1 MVKRKIYIGV
11 LSCLAFVCLV
21 CSAIFGVLP
30 SLRAAAEE
38 ELPVQVTYLG
48 ETEYTVSDGSGSSR
62 GAVDSN
68 ALDKG
73 NIVLGPAVAQRR
85 FEKGVSLLTISN
97 AQAATL
103 TIPVSE
109 TAGFD
114 LFTTDFGVDAA
125 NGDAAASAR
134 FQFYADGTLLEEKT
148 VKGSDFHGKFE
159 ISLADVA
166 EIKISV
172 FGKEGTCVSFG
183 DAAFYK
189 SSPNAVSMRVENA
202 VYGAWPVP
210 VQRNANLYGGGL
222 KIGNTEY
229 KYGFCVNS
237 VSSFDLVVD
246 GNYAWFSR
254 VRRHRRG
261 RGGRQQRG
269 IRAHRGARGR
279 SGGKSPPFRPHARI
293 VRIYGA
299 V

>member
-1 MVKRKIYIGV
+1 M
-11 LSCLAFVCLV
+11 
-21 CSAIFGVLP
+21 
-30 SLRAAAEE
+30 
-38 ELPVQVTYLG
+38 
-48 ETEYTVSDGSGSSR
+48 
-62 GAVDSN
+62 
-68 ALDKG
+68 
-73 NIVLGPAVAQRR
+73 
-85 FEKGVSLLTISN
+85 LTISN

-189 SSPNAVSMRVENA
+189 SSPNAVSMRVGKRRLRRLA
-202 VYGAWPVP
+202 RARSA
-210 VQRNANLYGGGL
+210 QRQ
-222 KIGNTEY
+222 
-229 KYGFCVNS
+229 S
-237 VSSFDLVVD
+237 
-246 GNYAWFSR
+246 
-254 VRRHRRG
+254 VRRRLEDREY
-261 RGGRQQRG
+261 G
-269 IRAHRGARGR
+269 I
-279 SGGKSPPFRPHARI
+279 
-293 VRIYGA
+293 
-299 V
+299 